1 MCDLYLPPPPA
12 TSNPPSPP
20 TPHPHHHHPG
30 ADHIREKDGI
40 FAVLCWLSILAAK
53 NKGKAVGD
61 KLVSIE
67 DVSVEFWQEYGRN
80 FFR

>member
-1 MCDLYLPPPPA
+1 
-12 TSNPPSPP
+12 
-20 TPHPHHHHPG
+20 
-30 ADHIREKDGI
+30 
-40 FAVLCWLSILAAK
+40 VLCWLSILAAK